1 VATLLDTSA
10 LVVFLRARRSS
21 PAHERLAQATG
32 EALRNGQGLVS
43 AATSAELLVGS
54 RGSVG
59 LLPGAPG
66 GLG

>member
-1 VATLLDTSA
+1 MATLLDTSA